1 MAFVH
6 ADFLLASPNIIYT
19 SLVDTV
25 SRQITFTWS
34 PVYPEC
40 PAIHYNILA
49 SNCGHCPTTT
59 NHTNIT
65 CSDAPTKA
73 MCTFAVQ
80 AINCDFNIGNHSK
93 PITVLLKETS
103 SVITNNTHCDTSVAL
118 ACVFATSFMMSIIS
132 RSFCTIWD
140 MLVASVS

>member
-6 ADFLLASPNIIYT
+6 ADFLLASPKFNIIYT
-19 SLVDTV
+19 SLVDAV
-25 SRQITFTWS
+25 SKQITFTWS

-59 NHTNIT
+59 NHTNVT
-65 CSDAPTKA
+65 CSDALTRA

-80 AINCDFNIGNHSK
+80 ALNCGFGNLSK

-103 SVITNNTHCDTSVAL
+103 SVITSNTHCDISVARGREHIGL
-118 ACVFATSFMMSIIS
+118 TC
-132 RSFCTIWD
+132 IW
-140 MLVASVS
+140 